1 MQNKFWCLLYSTVSL
16 VFHVLA
22 AAELC
27 CLHVKSPP
35 RSCSEQKKKI
45 IQPKQ
50 AQERSGERTLFSDWP
65 RQWEGSDHNLS
76 LSSVNQGGLFSSF
89 PVCTGAAWIWLCA
102 PSLWAGTVPACHL
115 EQHLENKNK
124 QKKQHCFSYRK
135 QIFSSFWKC
144 FQAFWRTAWKSP
156 ISSYRLFLLFSYMLP
171 SSTTTNRYCFALNS
185 FGSKILRISVFVSF
199 DLVSCHSLTHV
210 RHYKNCLL
218 YLLEKMKIRAQCSM
232 HIVIANE
239 IMSHQRCFTNK
250 H

>member
-1 MQNKFWCLLYSTVSL
+1 MLTLQHCVSCLSCACCCRA
-16 VFHVLA
+16 VLFA
-22 AAELC
+22 CQITPSFL
-27 CLHVKSPP
+27 LRTKK
-35 RSCSEQKKKI
+35 KKKI

-50 AQERSGERTLFSDWP
+50 TQERSGERTLFSDWP

-102 PSLWAGTVPACHL
+102 PSLWAGTCHL

-124 QKKQHCFSYRK
+124 QKNNHCFSYHK

-144 FQAFWRTAWKSP
+144 FQAFWRIAWKSP
-156 ISSYRLFLLFSYMLP
+156 VSIYRLLLLFSYMLL

-210 RHYKNCLL
+210 RH
-218 YLLEKMKIRAQCSM
+218 
-232 HIVIANE
+232 
-239 IMSHQRCFTNK
+239 
-250 H
+250 